1 MGIAE
6 QSYSKEMTIKNS
18 LGLHARPAS
27 QLVKLASTFEADIFC
42 EKDGE
47 KINAKSLMGL
57 LMLSANCGSSLKF
70 TATGDDSKDALEAI
84 AALIDRK
91 FDEE

>member
-1 MGIAE
+1 MGIDE
-6 QSYSKEMTIKNS
+6 QCHSDEVTILNS

-27 QLVKLASTFEADIFC
+27 QLVKLALAFDAEISF

-47 KINAKSLMGL
+47 VVSGKSLMGL
-57 LMLSANCGSSLKF
+57 LMLSAGCGTVLKISAIG
-70 TATGDDSKDALEAI
+70 TDSKVALESI
-84 AALIDRK
+84 IELINNK